1 MAIINNPVERTER
14 HFPSAKFPIAPFLPG
29 LLFTMGVA
37 AFATGIATLPG
48 ISKIGAMLC
57 AIFIAVLYR
66 NTLGYPEKCRP
77 GIQFAAQKILR
88 FAIILYGFRLNIHLV
103 LQQGPSLLFQGVFT
117 IVIAV
122 FTTLLVS
129 KWLKGDRQLSLLL
142 GIGTGICGA
151 AAIAAVAPI
160 LKAKDEDTA
169 IGVGIIAL
177 IGTLF
182 TLAYTLLYPYLGLTA
197 LQYGTWS
204 GITLHEIAHAAAAAN
219 SVGADALTASL
230 LAKLARVF
238 LLIPV
243 SFVLLWWVRR
253 QSKETE
259 DSTQRAS
266 FPWFLLG
273 FILTSL
279 IGTYL
284 PLPTEVLNAIATLSS
299 FLMAAA
305 MVGLGLNVHLA
316 SLRSRALRPL
326 LAMLVASVLVSA
338 FSYFTL
344 IL

>member
-1 MAIINNPVERTER
+1 MAIINNLTQRTEKQ
-14 HFPSAKFPIAPFLPG
+14 FPSVKFQVAPFIPG
-29 LLFTMGVA
+29 VLFTMGIA
-37 AFATGIATLPG
+37 AVATGIANLPG
-48 ISKIGAMLC
+48 INKIGAMLC
-57 AIFIAVLYR
+57 AILIAVLYR
-66 NTLGYPEKCRP
+66 NTLGYPEKCRT
-77 GIQFAAQKILR
+77 GIQFTAQKILR

-103 LQQGPSLLFQGVFT
+103 FQEGPSLLFQGLFT
-117 IVIAV
+117 IIIAI

-129 KWLKGDRQLSLLL
+129 KWIKGDMQLSLLL
-142 GIGTGICGA
+142 GVGTGICGA

-169 IGVGIIAL
+169 VSVGIIAL
-177 IGTLF
+177 IGTFF

-219 SVGADALTASL
+219 SVGADALAASL

-243 SFVLLWWVRR
+243 SFILLWWVRR
-253 QSKETE
+253 RDKDTE
-259 DSTQRAS
+259 NSTQGAS

-284 PLPTEVLNAIATLSS
+284 PISTAVLNAIAFLSS

-326 LAMLVASVLVSA
+326 LAMLVASVFVSA

>member
-1 MAIINNPVERTER
+1 MAIINNLTQKREKQ
-14 HFPSAKFPIAPFLPG
+14 FPLVKFQVAPFIPG
-29 LLFTMGVA
+29 VLFTTGIA
-37 AFATGIATLPG
+37 AVATGIANLPG
-48 ISKIGAMLC
+48 INKIGAMLC
-57 AIFIAVLYR
+57 AILIAVLYR
-66 NTLGYPEKCRP
+66 NTLGYPEKCRT
-77 GIQFAAQKILR
+77 GVQFTAQKILR

-103 LQQGPSLLFQGVFT
+103 FQEGPSLLFQGLFT
-117 IVIAV
+117 IIIAV

-129 KWLKGDRQLSLLL
+129 KWIKGDMQLSLLL
-142 GIGTGICGA
+142 GVGTGICGA

-169 IGVGIIAL
+169 VSVGIIAL
-177 IGTLF
+177 IGTFF

-219 SVGADALTASL
+219 SVGADALAASL

-243 SFVLLWWVRR
+243 SFILLWWVRR
-253 QSKETE
+253 RDKDTE
-259 DSTQRAS
+259 KSTQGPS

-273 FILTSL
+273 FILTCL

-284 PLPTEVLNAIATLSS
+284 PISKEVLNAIAFLSS

-326 LAMLVASVLVSA
+326 LAMLVASVFVSA

>member
-1 MAIINNPVERTER
+1 M
-14 HFPSAKFPIAPFLPG
+14 
-29 LLFTMGVA
+29 
-37 AFATGIATLPG
+37 
-48 ISKIGAMLC
+48 
-57 AIFIAVLYR
+57 
-66 NTLGYPEKCRP
+66 
-77 GIQFAAQKILR
+77 
-88 FAIILYGFRLNIHLV
+88 
-103 LQQGPSLLFQGVFT
+103 
-117 IVIAV
+117 
-122 FTTLLVS
+122 
-129 KWLKGDRQLSLLL
+129 
-142 GIGTGICGA
+142 
-151 AAIAAVAPI
+151 
-160 LKAKDEDTA
+160 
-169 IGVGIIAL
+169 
-177 IGTLF
+177 
-182 TLAYTLLYPYLGLTA
+182 
-197 LQYGTWS
+197 
-204 GITLHEIAHAAAAAN
+204 
-219 SVGADALTASL
+219 
-230 LAKLARVF
+230 
-238 LLIPV
+238 PV

>member
-1 MAIINNPVERTER
+1 MAIKSNLDEDAVRQSPLV
-14 HFPSAKFPIAPFLPG
+14 KFQVAPFIPG
-29 LLFTMGVA
+29 VFFTMGIA
-37 AFATGIATLPG
+37 AFATGIANLPG
-48 ISKIGAMLC
+48 VNKIGAMLC
-57 AIFIAVLYR
+57 AIFIAVFYR

-77 GIQFAAQKILR
+77 GIQFTAQKLLR

-103 LQQGPSLLFQGVFT
+103 FQQGPSLLFQGVFT
-117 IVIAV
+117 IVIAI
-122 FTTLLVS
+122 FTTLWVS
-129 KWLKGDRQLSLLL
+129 KRLKGDRQLSLLL

-182 TLAYTLLYPYLGLTA
+182 TLAYTLLYPYLGLTP

-204 GITLHEIAHAAAAAN
+204 GITLHEIAHVAAAAN
-219 SVGADALTASL
+219 LVGADALTSSL

-243 SFVLLWWVRR
+243 SLILVWRVRR
-253 QSKETE
+253 QDKETKN
-259 DSTQRAS
+259 STQGAS

-279 IGTYL
+279 FGTYL
-284 PLPTEVLNAIATLSS
+284 PVSTEILNIIATCSS

-326 LAMLVASVLVSA
+326 LAMLIASFLVSA
-338 FSYFTL
+338 FSYFSL